1 MSENSNPVTN
11 RSEIVYLY
19 DAVDANPNGDPLTE
33 ENRPRV
39 DDYTEEAIVTDVRL
53 KRYVRDYLDRHG
65 YTIFI
70 KKSGSEGRDDKG
82 DRYDHILEDHVRPR
96 LGTDATPDELERT
109 LLDEVIDIRLFGDSM
124 AFDESP
130 IDGSY
135 TGPVQFNF
143 GRSMHPV
150 HQTTHG
156 KTSVLSADS
165 ADGGAGG
172 NMFSEHRLAYAL
184 IRFHGVIDEHSASD
198 TRLTEDD
205 VSILEDAL
213 WDGLRSQ
220 TNTSSKRGHEPRL
233 LVRVEYEHDGY
244 QIGDLH
250 QRFSLEPRVDD
261 PKAMRDISHLDIVL
275 DEFLTT
281 LSKNSEFIAAVSVRV
296 SQRLQF
302 TSSNRQGGSEL
313 LESELNE
320 ILDSDT
326 VTVEHD

>member
-1 MSENSNPVTN
+1 MSKLTDPVSN

-53 KRYVRDYLDRHG
+53 KRYIRDYLDRQG
-65 YTIFI
+65 ETIFV
-70 KKSGSEGRDDKG
+70 KKSGSDQRDDKG
-82 DRYDHILEDHVRPR
+82 DRYSYILEEILEPQ
-96 LGTDATPDELERT
+96 LGEGYSDDELEAAF
-109 LLDEVIDIRLFGDSM
+109 LDEVADIRLFGDSM

-150 HQTTHG
+150 HETTHG

-165 ADGGAGG
+165 EDGGAGG

-184 IRFHGVIDEHSASD
+184 LRFHGVIDEHAAAD
-198 TRLTEDD
+198 TRLTDED
-205 VSILEDAL
+205 VEMLEEAL
-213 WDGLRSQ
+213 WQGLRAQ

-233 LVRVEYEHDGY
+233 LLRVEYNQDAYHV
-244 QIGDLH
+244 GDLH
-250 QRFSLEPRVDD
+250 RTLDLDPRVDD
-261 PKAMRDISHLDIVL
+261 PKAMRDITDLDLVIDDLVATL
-275 DEFLTT
+275 ADE
-281 LSKNSEFIAAVSVRV
+281 SDAIQSVTVCASR
-296 SQRLQF
+296 RLQVQHGDERGDS
-302 TSSNRQGGSEL
+302 TV
-313 LESELNE
+313 LESALV
-320 ILDSDT
+320 DAVGADAVT
-326 VTVEHD
+326 VTHE